1 MNKIYFTLL
10 LVIISQIDLFGQT
23 FTVGGINYKITSTS
37 PAEVAVAPHTSFTG
51 VANIPSTVTNASVT
65 YDVKSIGDSAF
76 YNCTGLTSVNIP
88 NSILSIGNFSFYT
101 CTGLTTVDIPNSVTS
116 IGSNAFFICNA
127 LSSINIPSSVTF
139 IDQAAFGLTA
149 LTSVTLPNSITAIA
163 NHTFYN
169 CVSLASVSIP
179 SSVTSIGNF
188 AFYGCGLTSVT
199 VDWSNP
205 LIIAPQVFEA
215 VTLSGV
221 TLIVPAGTTSLYQS
235 TAVWEDFGFFTSLG
249 LEESV
254 SEHIQLNV
262 YPNPV
267 SSYFSINTTNDL
279 NNMFEYSI
287 SDLSGTIVLKG
298 NSAYNQPINLIGLT
312 NGNYIIQ
319 IETDQGD
326 KAIEKLIKL

>member
-127 LSSINIPSSVTF
+127 LSSI
-139 IDQAAFGLTA
+139 
-149 LTSVTLPNSITAIA
+149 
-163 NHTFYN
+163 
-169 CVSLASVSIP
+169 SIP

-279 NNMFEYSI
+279 NNLFEYSI